1 MAWRQFTGPAGE
13 RLGMDDE
20 EGRLAPYFPSTAPAS
35 LDGDNAT
42 NRGAY
47 VLLALFALF
56 VALAVVGALVGL

>member
-1 MAWRQFTGPAGE
+1 
-13 RLGMDDE
+13 LGMDDE

-56 VALAVVGALVGL
+56 LLIGLLSVLVGL